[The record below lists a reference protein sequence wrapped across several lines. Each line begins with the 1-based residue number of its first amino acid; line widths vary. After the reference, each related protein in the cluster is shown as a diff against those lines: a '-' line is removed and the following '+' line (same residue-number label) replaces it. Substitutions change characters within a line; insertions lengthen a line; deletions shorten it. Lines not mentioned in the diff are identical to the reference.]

1 MFLSRR
7 GSNNSRVQWSLRPS
21 PVTPVDLYMY
31 TRIREPLYSQEHP
44 PLYTIAVCTIVIDA
58 ARNYRR
64 VAHLLL
70 AQILN
75 RHPPALQLVAGFKVT
90 ALNSQLR
97 LVLQLFIPLS
107 QGISVPWVFGA
118 KRR

>member
-1 MFLSRR
+1 M
-7 GSNNSRVQWSLRPS
+7 
-21 PVTPVDLYMY
+21 
-31 TRIREPLYSQEHP
+31 REPLYSQEHP
-44 PLYTIAVCTIVIDA
+44 PVYTIAVCTIVINA

-75 RHPPALQLVAGFKVT
+75 RHPPALQLVAAFNVT
-90 ALNSQLR
+90 ALHSQLR

-107 QGISVPWVFGA
+107 QGISVPWVSGRSAGKPSSSQSSRARSMYSFAGSEMGG
-118 KRR
+118 